1 MQQFL
6 NTLTKRFHRAE
17 KISLLMLSS
26 SAVCI
31 SFTSSKNKN
40 GIIKILV
47 YISVIDINQI
57 DALFLAII
65 ITSG

>member
-6 NTLTKRFHRAE
+6 NTLTKRFHRDE

-26 SAVCI
+26 SVVCL
-31 SFTSSKNKN
+31 SFTSSKNKK

-57 DALFLAII
+57 DVLFSATIVI
-65 ITSG
+65 SS

>member
-6 NTLTKRFHRAE
+6 NTLTKRFHCDE

-26 SAVCI
+26 SVVCL
-31 SFTSSKNKN
+31 SFTSSKNNK

-57 DALFLAII
+57 DVLFFAII
-65 ITSG
+65 ISSG